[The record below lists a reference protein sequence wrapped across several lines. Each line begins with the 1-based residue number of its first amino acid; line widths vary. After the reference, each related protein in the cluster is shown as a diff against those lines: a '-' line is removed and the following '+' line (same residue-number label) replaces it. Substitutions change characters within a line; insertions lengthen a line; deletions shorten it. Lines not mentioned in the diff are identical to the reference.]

1 MAESKNTESTETTET
16 KKSSASKI
24 QVVGPVETNSGS
36 TILRFERDAESKPA
50 IDLIPGQVLTVGGNG
65 GDVTKAEAE
74 RLLNYT
80 RWEIK
85 EVNQ

>member
-1 MAESKNTESTETTET
+1 MAESKNTESTET
-16 KKSSASKI
+16 KKSTASKI
-24 QVVGPVETNSGS
+24 QIVGPVETNSGS

-74 RLLNYT
+74 RLLNYP

-85 EVNQ
+85 EVNE

>member
-1 MAESKNTESTETTET
+1 MAESKNTESTET
-16 KKSSASKI
+16 KKSTASKI

-74 RLLNYT
+74 RLLSYS

-85 EVNQ
+85 EVNE

>member
-1 MAESKNTESTETTET
+1 MAESKNTESTET
-16 KKSSASKI
+16 KKSTTSKI

-36 TILRFERDAESKPA
+36 TVLRFERDAESKPA
-50 IDLIPGQVLTVGGNG
+50 IDLIPGQVLTVGGNS

-74 RLLNYT
+74 RLLNYS

-85 EVNQ
+85 EVNE

>member
-1 MAESKNTESTETTET
+1 MAESKNTESTET
-16 KKSSASKI
+16 KKSTSSKI

-36 TILRFERDAESKPA
+36 TILRFERDAETKPA

-74 RLLNYT
+74 RLLNYS

-85 EVNQ
+85 EVNE